1 MSEPCKVRTSCLYK
15 VGRCIYASMDTQVSP
30 CSHHPVSA
38 IINSWPILLHNT
50 LTDSPLPALF
60 WSKSQTSHHF
70 IHKYLFVI
78 ENGGLNPVL
87 SNFRDCTL
95 NNYTL
100 LLPGEGS
107 RPRKVE
113 WRIDSTWVFFSSWQH
128 PFSPCEVFLS
138 WFFSDEETEAQRSS
152 ITCPRS
158 HKEWGTESG
167 FKFRFSDSTSHS
179 LSRTSQ
185 VPFKMVFKL

>member
-100 LLPGEGS
+100 FLPGEGS
-107 RPRKVE
+107 TPRKVE
-113 WRIDSTWVFFSSWQH
+113 WRIDSTWFFFFILTTPFFTLWSILVLIFFWWGNWGPEEQH
-128 PFSPCEVFLS
+128 NLPKI
-138 WFFSDEETEAQRSS
+138 TQRMRNW
-152 ITCPRS
+152 IR
-158 HKEWGTESG
+158 
-167 FKFRFSDSTSHS
+167 
-179 LSRTSQ
+179 L
-185 VPFKMVFKL
+185 